1 MIDCNFCFKGG
12 SMTINKKCILIVIH
26 LIFCISLFSNQMNL
40 NEINHSNYSIS
51 VLPHQLTEEE
61 YPLMQNWGNDRV
73 LSTPPLA
80 PVRPVAEFEPVTSV
94 LVRYPLGIPVALVK
108 QFAEELTVVTIV
120 SSESVKNQAITAYN
134 NAQVNMDNC
143 KFMIGAT
150 NSYWTRDYGPWF
162 AFDGNNNL
170 SVIDFTYNR
179 PRPLDDAL
187 IPIYATWDTLSC
199 YTMTIQQTGGN
210 YMADGIGIAASTQ
223 IAYTENNNNET
234 NVNQQML
241 NYLGVSNYQVIQDPN
256 NTYID
261 HIDCW
266 GKFLAP
272 DKVLIRSVPSSHAQ
286 YDEIEAVAD
295 YFSNLMS
302 SYNRPFRVY
311 RIYTP
316 NNQPYTNSVILN
328 NRVFVPI
335 MNNTNDAAA
344 LQTYRD
350 AMPGYTI
357 IGVLNNTSNPWE
369 STDALHC
376 RTHEIPDRRML
387 YIAHTPLNWEQNIQ
401 ESYPIDVTIK
411 SFSNGTIISDSTKV
425 FYKVNQNDFTPANLN
440 LVENNLYRA
449 IIPAAAPGDTIYYYI
464 KALDSNSKRSF
475 HPYIGQPD
483 PHYFVIADDFT
494 APQITHT
501 PIVDIAMSDLPLNIN
516 ANITDNAS
524 VNQALVEYYTNT
536 NAEITSVPMTEIN
549 ENEWSAGIDPDHNN
563 LFTIYYRIKAS
574 DQMNTAYLPA
584 DTTWFSVNVTTANDQ
599 NDLPVIKDSFI
610 SVYPNPINFNQAK
623 MNLKFSTNNNKQVKF
638 EMYNVKG
645 QKVHEFF
652 QYSRGKSDSNLQIDM
667 NHVNLK
673 KLNSGI
679 YFIKMITDEY
689 SVSKK
694 IVIIK

>member
-1 MIDCNFCFKGG
+1 
-12 SMTINKKCILIVIH
+12 MTINKKCILIVIH

>member
-1 MIDCNFCFKGG
+1 
-12 SMTINKKCILIVIH
+12 MTLNKKCILIMIH
-26 LIFCISLFSNQMNL
+26 LIFCISLFSTQMNQS
-40 NEINHSNYSIS
+40 ETYYSNDSIS
-51 VLPHQLTEEE
+51 VLPHHLSENER
-61 YPLMQNWGNDRV
+61 PLMQNWGNDRI

-80 PVRPVAEFEPVTSV
+80 PVRPVAEFEPLTSV
-94 LVRYPLGIPVALVK
+94 LVRYPLGFPVSIIK

-162 AFDGNNNL
+162 AFDGNDQL

-187 IPIYATWDTLSC
+187 IPIYAAWDTLSC

-210 YMADGIGIAASTQ
+210 YMTDGIGIAASTQ
-223 IAYTENNNNET
+223 IAYTENGNNET

-241 NYLGVSNYQVIQDPN
+241 NYLGVSDYQVIQDPN

-286 YDEIEAVAD
+286 YDEIEEVAE

-350 AMPGYTI
+350 AMPGYTV
-357 IGVLNNTSNPWE
+357 IGVTNNTSNPWE

-401 ESYPIDVTIK
+401 ESYAIDVTIK
-411 SFSNGTIISDSTKV
+411 SLSNGNLISDSTKV
-425 FYKVNQNDFTPANLN
+425 FYKINQSNYSSADLN
-440 LVENNLYRA
+440 LIENNQYRA
-449 IIPAAAPGDTIYYYI
+449 IIPAPAPGDTVYYYV
-464 KALDSNSKRSF
+464 KALDSNSKKAF
-475 HPYIGQPD
+475 HPFIGQPD
-483 PHYFVIADDFT
+483 PHYFVIADDNI
-494 APQITHT
+494 APQITHS
-501 PIVDIAMSDLPLNIN
+501 PITSIAMNDMPININ
-516 ANITDNAS
+516 ATITDNAS
-524 VNQALVEYYTNT
+524 VNMASVEYYTNT
-536 NAEITSVPMTEIN
+536 NSEVTSSAMTEIN
-549 ENEWSAGIDPDHNN
+549 ENEWSVAIDPNHEN
-563 LFTIYYRIKAS
+563 LSTIYYRIKAS
-574 DQMNTAYLPA
+574 DQMNTAYFPA
-584 DTTWFSVNVTTANDQ
+584 DSSWLATNITNTNDH
-599 NDLPVIKDSFI
+599 NDLPVINDSFI
-610 SVYPNPINFNQAK
+610 SVYPNPINFNQSK

-638 EMYNVKG
+638 EIYNVKG
-645 QKVHEFF
+645 QKVHEFTQF
-652 QYSRGKSDSNLQIDM
+652 NRAKNDANIQIDL
-667 NHVNLK
+667 NHASLK

-679 YFIKMITDEY
+679 YFIKMITNEY

>member
-1 MIDCNFCFKGG
+1 M
-12 SMTINKKCILIVIH
+12 IH
-26 LIFCISLFSNQMNL
+26 LIFCISLFSTQMNQS
-40 NEINHSNYSIS
+40 ETYYSNDSIS
-51 VLPHQLTEEE
+51 VLPHHLSENER
-61 YPLMQNWGNDRV
+61 PLMQNWGNDRI

-80 PVRPVAEFEPVTSV
+80 PVRPVAEFEPLTSV
-94 LVRYPLGIPVALVK
+94 LVRYPLGFPVSIIK

-162 AFDGNNNL
+162 AFDGNDQL

-187 IPIYATWDTLSC
+187 IPIYAAWDTLSC

-210 YMADGIGIAASTQ
+210 YMTDGIGIAASTQ
-223 IAYTENNNNET
+223 IAYTENGNNET

-241 NYLGVSNYQVIQDPN
+241 NYLGVSDYQVIQDPN

-475 HPYIGQPD
+475 HPFIGQPD

-549 ENEWSAGIDPDHNN
+549 ENEWSAGIDPNHEN
-563 LFTIYYRIKAS
+563 LSTIYYRIKAS

>member
-1 MIDCNFCFKGG
+1 
-12 SMTINKKCILIVIH
+12 MTLNKKCILIMIH
-26 LIFCISLFSNQMNL
+26 LIFCISLFSTQMNQS
-40 NEINHSNYSIS
+40 ETYYSNDSIS
-51 VLPHQLTEEE
+51 VLPHHLSENER
-61 YPLMQNWGNDRV
+61 PLMQNWGNDRI

-80 PVRPVAEFEPVTSV
+80 PVRPVAEFEPLTSV
-94 LVRYPLGIPVALVK
+94 LVRYPLGFPVSIIK

-162 AFDGNNNL
+162 AFDGNDQL

-187 IPIYATWDTLSC
+187 IPIYAAWDTLSC

-210 YMADGIGIAASTQ
+210 YMTDGIGIAASTQ
-223 IAYTENNNNET
+223 IAYTENGNNET

-241 NYLGVSNYQVIQDPN
+241 NYLGVSDYQVIQDPN

-475 HPYIGQPD
+475 HPFIGQPD

-549 ENEWSAGIDPDHNN
+549 ENEWSAGIDPNHEN
-563 LFTIYYRIKAS
+563 LSTIYYRIKAS